1 MKPRPR
7 TPTPVGSLLGSAVPP
22 LAERLLEERIRREW
36 RSLSGPE
43 IARRCQPKELRSGT
57 LEIVTDNSPWLQ
69 ELALRESEL
78 LARLARRY
86 GIEAVRALRF
96 SLGAVSAEPHIP
108 PRRGRSSRERPTAP
122 ESQMIDAAV
131 SLIADPELRGSVR
144 RLLEKACVAHRARGG
159 ER

>member
-1 MKPRPR
+1 MEPTFR
-7 TPTPVGSLLGSAVPP
+7 TPTPVGSLLGTAVPT

-36 RSLSGPE
+36 RSLTGPE
-43 IARRCQPKELRSGT
+43 IARRCQPKELRNGT
-57 LEIVTDNSPWLQ
+57 LEIITDNSPWLQ

-86 GIEAVRALRF
+86 GTGVVRALRF
-96 SLGAVSAEPHIP
+96 SLGAVSTEPRGL
-108 PRRGRSSRERPTAP
+108 PRRGRSSRERPTAT

-131 SLIADPELRGSVR
+131 SLIADPEIKGSVR
-144 RLLEKACVAHRARGG
+144 RLLEKACVAHRTRGG